1 MVSDWGREV
10 DWGRDVDWGR
20 EVEGGRDVEGG
31 RELDEDR
38 VVTAGSAWVNVSL
51 VISKNSCDEDALE
64 VGEEIVILN
73 DFFAEWWVFFAEV
86 CLGVDEGEG
95 DTVVW
100 LGISFDTG
108 WINRFAII

>member
-1 MVSDWGREV
+1 M
-10 DWGRDVDWGR
+10 
-20 EVEGGRDVEGG
+20 
-31 RELDEDR
+31 
-38 VVTAGSAWVNVSL
+38 
-51 VISKNSCDEDALE
+51 ISKNSCDEDALE

-95 DTVVW
+95 DIVVW

-108 WINRFAII
+108 WINRFAINIKSKKRNEYTKIQYNDQHHSYHSHWIDY